1 MRGAP
6 QRLTD
11 VLAPT
16 ITAMGYEFVGCQ
28 YVPQGKHVLLRI
40 FIDSAQGITVDDCA
54 KVSYQVGAILDVEE
68 VIRGQYT
75 LEVSSPGLDRPLFTP
90 AHFERFI
97 GHQANVKVH
106 TPLEGRRNFRGEI
119 RALAG
124 GQLTLKVDEQDV
136 VLPLDD
142 IDKASLVP
150 ELPE

>member
-1 MRGAP
+1 
-6 QRLTD
+6 
-11 VLAPT
+11 
-16 ITAMGYEFVGCQ
+16 MGYEFVGCQ

-40 FIDSAQGITVDDCA
+40 FIDTAQGITVDDCA
-54 KVSYQVGAILDVEE
+54 KVSYQVGAILDVED

-97 GHQANVKVH
+97 GHQANVRVH

-119 RALAG
+119 MALAG

-136 VLPLDD
+136 VLPFDD

-150 ELPE
+150 ELPK